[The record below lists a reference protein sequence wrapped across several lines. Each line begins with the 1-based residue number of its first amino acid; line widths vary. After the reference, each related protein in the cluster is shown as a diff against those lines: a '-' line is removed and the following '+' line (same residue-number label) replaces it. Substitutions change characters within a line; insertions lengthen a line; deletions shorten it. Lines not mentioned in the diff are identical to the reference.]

1 MVDGL
6 VSQIPHLLPWWSRGM
21 PGVCVQVWFAAE
33 TLASGPWGL
42 LARLGRPG
50 SMRKEDS
57 VPEIR
62 ILGGEN

>member
-1 MVDGL
+1 
-6 VSQIPHLLPWWSRGM
+6 M